1 MNSNN
6 IRSLSIMAENSNNWS
21 ESMTRVLQ
29 YMIDFEDP
37 VTIQRLA
44 QVTNL
49 SLQTVQLA
57 INNLIEQS
65 YIFESNDKAYQI
77 TEGLSKDFLR
87 KQLEKQAKQ
96 VLYDI
101 NGNTL
106 PSVRLMTDLE
116 GTFFESTYL
125 PQSDELYG
133 CHLDLERLTTSNIVQ
148 IAQFSEIIQSCHY
161 AVRGIYWTIMDY
173 RGFSH
178 FGIGIESLVESIK
191 LEEDKL
197 KAAVYITWA
206 IEDWFGGFYSFFY
219 HMSSR
224 WINYGP
230 NDGIFI
236 DPTLTIV
243 LDKIPIG
250 KDFAISWGR
259 CDLLPYVNQYQV
271 QKQILSNRIE
281 SLDSGKIIG
290 YNPDTNVLIISTSP
304 IPITLSKIN
313 VNNSI
318 QEIVNAQ
325 DKYNITC
332 VKLSYGH
339 AHPEVPDH
347 FYVELYI
354 SNIFRER

>member
-1 MNSNN
+1 MGN
-6 IRSLSIMAENSNNWS
+6 MAESSNNWS

-29 YMIDFEDP
+29 YMIDFDDP
-37 VTIQRLA
+37 VTIQQLA

-57 INNLIEQS
+57 INNLMEQL
-65 YIFESNDKAYQI
+65 YLLESNDKTYQI

-106 PSVRLMTDLE
+106 PSVRLMTDLD

-125 PQSDELYG
+125 PHSDELYG
-133 CHLDLERLTTSNIVQ
+133 CHLDLERLTTSHIDK

-173 RGFSH
+173 RGFSN
-178 FGIGIESLVESIK
+178 FGIGIETLIDIIK
-191 LEEDKL
+191 LEENKL

-219 HMSSR
+219 HIRSR
-224 WINYGP
+224 WINYGLK
-230 NDGIFI
+230 DGVFI

-250 KDFAISWGR
+250 KDFALSWSR
-259 CDLLPYVNQYQV
+259 RDFLPYVNQYQV
-271 QKQILSNRIE
+271 QSQILSNRKE
-281 SLDSGKIIG
+281 TLDSNKIIG
-290 YNPDTNVLIISTSP
+290 YNPDTNVLIISNSP
-304 IPITLSKIN
+304 IPITLSKIY
-313 VNNSI
+313 VNKSV
-318 QEIVNAQ
+318 QEMLSTQ
-325 DKYNITC
+325 DKYDITC

-339 AHPEVPDH
+339 AHPEIPDH

-354 SNIFRER
+354 SNILREH